1 MLDLLR
7 WMLNRTEHSK
17 DTARQ
22 RLQLVLVQD
31 RIGVAPDLLETLK
44 NEILAVV
51 SRYMVV
57 GEEFLE
63 FEIRRLDE
71 AVVLVSNIR
80 VQELNRLAPAH

>member
-1 MLDLLR
+1 MIGHTSYATAESV
-7 WMLNRTEHSK
+7 WES
-17 DTARQ
+17 ARQ

-44 NEILAVV
+44 NEMLAVV